1 MSGFKLQ
8 VTLTGATIEEMVAAL
23 DAAREQLVG
32 GKPAKAESVAPAPKV
47 FAPKVFA
54 PKVTEKPVQKPVEKA
69 PEPKELTYD
78 YEKDIVPKVL
88 KAVEVCGKTFVAECL
103 AKYGAKR
110 ASEIDPTWMPEF
122 LGRLEEGIN
131 GSR

>member
-1 MSGFKLQ
+1 MKGTTMSGFKLQ

-32 GKPAKAESVAPAPKV
+32 GKPAKAESVAP
-47 FAPKVFA
+47 A

-110 ASEIDPTWMPEF
+110 ASEIDATWMPEF